1 MGRVAGLPDDK
12 LPVVEIKDEYTPAAF
27 NNPDLANK
35 AMKTMAEIIGA
46 ENVRVAEP
54 VMGGED
60 FGRYGR
66 TDDKIPGMIY
76 WLGAADPIEVK
87 AAIKAGRS
95 MPSLHSPFFK
105 PAAAAAIPVGV
116 DTMTATAVSLFNE

>member
-12 LPVVEIKDEYTPAAF
+12 LPIVEIQDEYTPAAF
-27 NNPDLANK
+27 NNPELAQK
-35 AMKTMAEIIGA
+35 AVSVMQTVIGD
-46 ENVRVAEP
+46 ENVLQTEP

-66 TDDKIPGMIY
+66 VEPKIPGLIY
-76 WLGAADPIEVK
+76 WLGAADPQEVK
-87 AAIKAGRS
+87 AAKAEGRS

-105 PAAAAAIPVGV
+105 PNAAKAIPIGV
-116 DTMTATAVSLFNE
+116 ETMTATAVSLFNE